1 MPRSFSRQ
9 KTKSTRV
16 AIIALFCLCWHLL
29 LPTMINLGWTPA
41 VYGMSEHCQMLAGQT
56 MDMPQAEM
64 KHHHKV
70 EMLAQKQEQSD
81 STEKIAEKVMKNC
94 PLCSHGLSGGLL
106 VLFSGIC
113 LLFILVLLKQLSTYI
128 ASRYQIQFYWRADYY
143 IPPPQAPPLIP

>member
-9 KTKSTRV
+9 KTKPTRV

-56 MDMPQAEM
+56 MDMPQVEM
-64 KHHHKV
+64 KHHHQV

-106 VLFSGIC
+106 VLFSGGLPIIHSGFAQAAKYLYC
-113 LLFILVLLKQLSTYI
+113 IKISDSVLL
-128 ASRYQIQFYWRADYY
+128 AC
-143 IPPPQAPPLIP
+143 